1 MASLIRY
8 FCEYKYRCTGCVP
21 SGIPEAPEGSG
32 VFELLD
38 GAACHR
44 QLGVLD
50 WALSLG
56 FAPGPR
62 LLQRLIVDRFDREP
76 GEPDEEETPLVA
88 LRWAHAHGFRLPED
102 ACKLAIGASKL
113 RTLQVR

>member
-1 MASLIRY
+1 MLALHASAHHSALSPLPTG
-8 FCEYKYRCTGCVP
+8 TGCVP

-50 WALSLG
+50 WALSVG

-76 GEPDEEETPLVA
+76 GEPDEEETPRHASAHHGA
-88 LRWAHAHGFRLPED
+88 LSSP
-102 ACKLAIGASKL
+102 
-113 RTLQVR
+113 QVSPMRRRPR

>member
-1 MASLIRY
+1 M
-8 FCEYKYRCTGCVP
+8 
-21 SGIPEAPEGSG
+21 
-32 VFELLD
+32 FELLD

-76 GEPDEEETPLVA
+76 GEPDEEETPRHASAHHGA
-88 LRWAHAHGFRLPED
+88 LSSPQAHT
-102 ACKLAIGASKL
+102 ACGASTTINSCPSSSGQRSSL
-113 RTLQVR
+113 GRCVVMALDDP